1 MQKKEVATTFNETLT
16 TPTTSCTCFTYCC
29 SFWRLSSADFDINYR
44 HKRYLTEEYKNMAI
58 QNSFNWYCGT
68 AQKSNEAANPNIA
81 LSVFALPIVSF
92 VAFGLNRFIS

>member
-1 MQKKEVATTFNETLT
+1 
-16 TPTTSCTCFTYCC
+16 
-29 SFWRLSSADFDINYR
+29 
-44 HKRYLTEEYKNMAI
+44 MAI

-92 VAFGLNRFIS
+92 VAFGLNWSISRYIQNNCLVFKKDLP